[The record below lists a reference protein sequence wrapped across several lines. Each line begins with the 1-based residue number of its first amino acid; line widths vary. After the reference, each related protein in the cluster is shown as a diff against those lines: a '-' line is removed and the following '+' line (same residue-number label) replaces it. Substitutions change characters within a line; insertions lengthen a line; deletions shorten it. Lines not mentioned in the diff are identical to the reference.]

1 MLDDIY
7 NLPMGERSLGPVLG
21 ARVRED
27 ADRPY
32 LTYAERTWTF
42 SQTDAEVRAVARGLA
57 ARGIGKG
64 DYLAL
69 MLPNCAEFVFAWYA
83 ACLRGAAMVPV
94 NPQYR
99 GFLLDAP
106 LRETRTRGIVIH
118 HTLTEALA
126 TIDPEIYQRLDW
138 IAVVGGTGE
147 VDLPKGP
154 ARIITF
160 EDLKEPDG
168 EDPEVACDY
177 RDIHSVMY
185 TSGTTGP
192 SKGVLIANGHFF
204 SSACVFLRAVGLT
217 RDDVLFTPLPL
228 FHGLASRLGVLPAL
242 MVGAHIVVAERFSA
256 TRFWQQAAEC
266 RATVGHTIFTIPPI
280 LKAQPPGPQD
290 RAHNLRCMYNAHH
303 DQEFEER
310 FGVRLVEAY
319 GMTETGLVVYTP
331 YPERRQGAAGRIH
344 EDWEGRIVDTNDF
357 SMPSGEIGEIVLR
370 PRLPFIMMQGY
381 LDKPQDTL
389 EAWRNLWF
397 HTGDIARMDEDG
409 YVFFVDRKK
418 DRIRRRGEN
427 ISSWDVENYVGAHPS
442 IAECV
447 ALPHPATTGE
457 DDVRVVVVFKDGT
470 KPDVEALA
478 AWLEE
483 RMPPFM
489 VPRYIEILDELPRN
503 PTSKVEK
510 YKLVNQGLGTDA
522 YDREAAAGKRRR
534 TG

>member
-7 NLPMGERSLGPVLG
+7 NLPLEERSLGPILRWRAKV
-21 ARVRED
+21 D
-27 ADRPY
+27 AERPY
-32 LTYAERTWTF
+32 LTVAERTWSF
-42 SQTDAEVRAVARGLA
+42 SETNAEVRATARGLA

-69 MLPNCAEFVFAWYA
+69 MLPNCAEFVFTWYA
-83 ACLRGAAMVPV
+83 SCLRGAAMVPI

-106 LRETRTRGIVIH
+106 LRETRTRGIIIH

-126 TIDPEIYQRLDW
+126 TIDPEIYSGLEW
-138 IAVVGGTGE
+138 IAVVGGAGK
-147 VDLPKGP
+147 VDLPNGR
-154 ARIITF
+154 ARLIGF

-168 EDPEVACDY
+168 PDPEVECDY

-204 SSACVFLRAVGLT
+204 SSACVFLRAVALT

-228 FHGLASRLGVLPAL
+228 FHGLASRLGVLPAM
-242 MVGAHIVVAERFSA
+242 MVGAHVVVAERFSA
-256 TRFWQQAAEC
+256 SRFWHQAAEC
-266 RATVGHTIFTIPPI
+266 GATVGHTIFTIPPI
-280 LKAQPPGPQD
+280 LKMHPAGPQD
-290 RAHNLRCMYNAHH
+290 RAHRLRCMYNAHH
-303 DQEFEER
+303 DREFEER
-310 FGVRLVEAY
+310 FGLRLVEAY

-331 YPERRQGAAGRIH
+331 YPERREGAAGRIH
-344 EDWEGRIVDTNDF
+344 EDWEGRVVDGNDL
-357 SMPSGEIGEIVLR
+357 PVPAGEIGEIVLR
-370 PRLPFIMMQGY
+370 PKLPFIMMQGY
-381 LDKPQDTL
+381 LDRPQDTL

-397 HTGDIARMDEDG
+397 HTGDIARMDADG
-409 YVFFVDRKK
+409 YFYFVDRKK

-427 ISSWDVENYVGAHPS
+427 ISSWDVENYVGAHPA

-447 ALPHPATTGE
+447 ALPHPAAGGE
-457 DDVRVVVVFKDGT
+457 DDVRVVVVFKAGA
-470 KPDVEALA
+470 KPDLEELA
-478 AWLEE
+478 AWLEQ

-489 VPRYIEILDELPRN
+489 VPRFIEALPELPRN

-510 YKLVNQGLGTDA
+510 YKLMNQGLGTDA
-522 YDREAAAGKRRR
+522 HDREAAAGKGRRA
-534 TG
+534 G